1 VAPIVTFDSGNAA
14 EAGGEPQAFDL
25 TLPVGVDGLIVRSEH
40 GASAGAVSLQP
51 LGISRDGE
59 RARQSAGFAAAFGD
73 VTVYFTSDGVF
84 PEATGFWVRA
94 GVDATVVIA
103 HPNAGAP
110 LEVRLRNAPI
120 ANQVSLE
127 TGVWRQSADLEPG
140 AERLV
145 TLPPPGSSR
154 VTVLHIRAERG
165 VRPADRDPANRD
177 MRRLGVW
184 IEIVRT

>member
-1 VAPIVTFDSGNAA
+1 
-14 EAGGEPQAFDL
+14 
-25 TLPVGVDGLIVRSEH
+25 LIVRSEH
-40 GASAGAVSLQP
+40 GAPAGAVTLQP
-51 LGISRDGE
+51 LVVSRRGE
-59 RARQSAGFAAAFGD
+59 VARQSAGFAAAFGD

-103 HPNAGAP
+103 HANGAP
-110 LEVRLRNAPI
+110 LEIRLRNAPI
-120 ANQVSLE
+120 ANQVSLD
-127 TGVWRQSADLEPG
+127 TGVWRQLADIEPG

-145 TLPPPGSSR
+145 TLPPPGPSR
-154 VTVLHIRAERG
+154 LTVLHIRAERG

-184 IEIVRT
+184 VEIVRT